1 MASHQRS
8 LRGSRCGEG
17 GREHP
22 AFRPT
27 PPARCSRRPK
37 ALGTASASA
46 RACTPNQEPRRYS
59 TAPKPHSTASGP
71 TALPLAPQHCP
82 CPKP

>member
-46 RACTPNQEPRRYS
+46 RACAPNQVPRRYS
-59 TAPKPHSTASGP
+59 TAPNP
-71 TALPLAPQHCP
+71 TAPPPAPQHCP
-82 CPKP
+82 